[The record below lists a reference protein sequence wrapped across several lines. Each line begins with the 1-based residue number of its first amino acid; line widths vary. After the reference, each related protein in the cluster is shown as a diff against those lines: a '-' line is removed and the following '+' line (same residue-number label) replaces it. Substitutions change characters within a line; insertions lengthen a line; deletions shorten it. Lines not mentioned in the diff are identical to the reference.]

1 MVVTVGD
8 VILAPI
14 GQKPEMYLHILL
26 PKTAPTTENGPTQMA
41 VVTKLR
47 NPVLG
52 SQQRK
57 VLSLFLQEVHFTFL
71 WGIKRT

>member
-8 VILAPI
+8 VLLAAI

-26 PKTAPTTENGPTQMA
+26 HKTAPATKNYPIQMA
-41 VVTKLR
+41 IVTKLR

-52 SQQRK
+52 LQQQK
-57 VLSLFLQEVHFTFL
+57 VLSLFLQEVAFHFPL
-71 WGIKRT
+71 GNK